1 MNFVKREILPV
12 GQGAFYLETLRLRGN
27 EYRVIYDCGSA
38 TDVTY
43 VETQIKS
50 NLNKGETIH
59 AVFISH
65 LDDDHVNGLKFLLDY
80 CRVKNL
86 FFPLITNR
94 AKQFYRLRNLINPQ
108 SQFLTQ
114 FINSDGN
121 SIRELEGGI
130 EVQLHPISEDANSE
144 NRAIEVSQVI
154 LGSNHGT
161 FEWIYLPHNFREDM
175 RKQILD
181 AELKRLNLS
190 MSILDSKGEV
200 DLQKLIDLWQLG
212 TNTDRSALK
221 KAYYKVPGS
230 LNVNSMTLYS
240 GTRDSSYFRCCYR
253 PYCRY
258 NWKCLIYPI
267 NERSL
272 ALNGC
277 LYTGDYEAGKY
288 SKNKNRW
295 VSCKQKWNSIEVVY
309 SKYFRNISLV
319 QIPHHGSKYNYNEGF
334 RKKMNHATYF
344 VSAGKNNRYRHPHK
358 EVVIDLILNQK
369 CFNIITEDPNSKMI
383 YYCTWL

>member
-38 TDVTY
+38 TGVTY

-94 AKQFYRLRNLINPQ
+94 AKQFYRLRNLTNPQ

-200 DLQKLIDLWQLG
+200 DLQKLIGLWQLG

-221 KAYYKVPGS
+221 K
-230 LNVNSMTLYS
+230 
-240 GTRDSSYFRCCYR
+240 
-253 PYCRY
+253 
-258 NWKCLIYPI
+258 LII
-267 NERSL
+267 KFL
-272 ALNGC
+272 
-277 LYTGDYEAGKY
+277 
-288 SKNKNRW
+288 
-295 VSCKQKWNSIEVVY
+295 EV
-309 SKYFRNISLV
+309 
-319 QIPHHGSKYNYNEGF
+319 
-334 RKKMNHATYF
+334 
-344 VSAGKNNRYRHPHK
+344 
-358 EVVIDLILNQK
+358 
-369 CFNIITEDPNSKMI
+369 
-383 YYCTWL
+383 